1 MSTRDGGRRL
11 GDFNFVM
18 NSMKS
23 IAEQRNIWVEQMN
36 ITAAN
41 DIFSQ
46 ILPSLAVSAD
56 TAKGRKR
63 RTAQIKWETV
73 SKLLRKS
80 AKATP
85 AGAGTNE
92 NDEENEE
99 EQQQEGND
107 DLWKWK
113 WRCYVLRHVLLVF
126 FFLSFFLSSSFFEIK
141 R

>member
-1 MSTRDGGRRL
+1 
-11 GDFNFVM
+11 
-18 NSMKS
+18 
-23 IAEQRNIWVEQMN
+23 MN

-107 DLWKWK
+107 DL
-113 WRCYVLRHVLLVF
+113 
-126 FFLSFFLSSSFFEIK
+126 
-141 R
+141 